1 MESGM
6 KREEIQERLGKI
18 FEAPS
23 TSEVEWST
31 VGDDTTIE
39 SLGFDSLSV
48 LDLVFD
54 MEDEFGLQIEAQE
67 ILEVK
72 TVAQMVD
79 FLHQRL

>member
-1 MESGM
+1 M
-6 KREEIQERLGKI
+6 KREEIRERMGKI
-18 FEAPS
+18 FKAGS
-23 TSEVEWST
+23 TSELEWNA
-31 VGDDTTIE
+31 VGDDATIE
-39 SLGFDSLSV
+39 SLGFDSLTV